1 MFLLQFKILYY
12 MYHVQGYST
21 CWHAI
26 IGFIY
31 HQVQKDIQMYCN
43 SHTCT
48 CIKSVWTLILIGPLI
63 HWNIRNQEHLLV
75 ISNYFYLCQNPNLI
89 KIRCLTGSPFLI
101 CHSVGELMEP
111 NYRSHVNDS
120 MCASSNENGNC
131 EDMKVLLNCFEC

>member
-89 KIRCLTGSPFLI
+89 KIRTHFWYVTVLESWWNPITGHMWMTLCVHHP
-101 CHSVGELMEP
+101 
-111 NYRSHVNDS
+111 
-120 MCASSNENGNC
+120 
-131 EDMKVLLNCFEC
+131 MKMAIVRAWKCY